1 MPPRDCL
8 AAYCCACSAAATH
21 SAAVAVLT
29 RIRKKSE
36 EFQSRLHACLQEGSF
51 VALAEYESV
60 LGRYACT
67 CSTHRNPIA
76 EPSVWG
82 LGFRAWGL
90 GFKVRAQ
97 KPARGIEVV
106 GKHVGQNCCPGRD
119 FAGGCCNWSNAAM
132 NRCCRLAHA
141 DRARSFKSKKSTH
154 HVGVRLLAPL
164 PLRLSLSH
172 THSPCD
178 AAPQRARSCGQP
190 PSKLPEKTHK
200 GQPARVGEDG

>member
-1 MPPRDCL
+1 MHTCL
-8 AAYCCACSAAATH
+8 L
-21 SAAVAVLT
+21 V
-29 RIRKKSE
+29 
-36 EFQSRLHACLQEGSF
+36 GSF

-76 EPSVWG
+76 EPRVWG

-154 HVGVRLLAPL
+154 HAGVRLLAPL

-172 THSPCD
+172 TQSLRCCNPARTLLWTTSEQ
-178 AAPQRARSCGQP
+178 AARENAQGPTGASGRRRVKRWKKKSAQTERPTQ
-190 PSKLPEKTHK
+190 THK
-200 GQPARVGEDG
+200 PDLRAMDNEEDRCL